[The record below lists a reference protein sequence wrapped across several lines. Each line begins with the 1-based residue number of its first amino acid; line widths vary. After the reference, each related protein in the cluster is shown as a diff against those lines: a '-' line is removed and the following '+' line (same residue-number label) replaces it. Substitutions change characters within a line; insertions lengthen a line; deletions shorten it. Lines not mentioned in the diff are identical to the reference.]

1 MKEGFSLF
9 TLRSFLV
16 LLFLF
21 AYLVLL
27 IPLHL
32 VLRFIGIFNGDM
44 RQKAANTLVYWA
56 FKWELFQSGARIE
69 VIGQE
74 NIPEGAVLFVP
85 NHRSYF
91 DILLLHTTCTKRP
104 GFVAKAEM
112 DHYIGL
118 NWWMRDIRCLF
129 LDRDDI
135 KSGFQMIKDGTELLK
150 AGHSMV
156 IFAEGTRNHKKEMLP
171 FKEGSIK
178 MAERA
183 GCPVVP
189 VTLMNTDQL
198 LEVRPGFSIKKADV
212 KVIYGEPIYIQDLSR
227 EEKKKAGAY
236 VQGIIA
242 DTIEK
247 YGGQIGRPE
256 VEEKEDAG

>member
-1 MKEGFSLF
+1 MF

-32 VLRFIGIFNGDM
+32 VLRLIGLFNGDA
-44 RQKAANTLVYWA
+44 RRNVANALVYYA
-56 FKWELFQSGARIE
+56 FKWELFQSGANIE

-91 DILLLHTTCTKRP
+91 DILILHTTSTKRP

-112 DHYIGL
+112 EKYPGL
-118 NWWMRDIRCLF
+118 NWWMKDIGCLF
-129 LDRDDI
+129 LDRHDI
-135 KSGFQMIKDGTELLK
+135 KSGFQMIKDGAELLK
-150 AGHSMV
+150 TGHSMV
-156 IFAEGTRNHKKEMLP
+156 IFAEGTRNQGKEMLP

-178 MAERA
+178 MADRSD
-183 GCPVVP
+183 CPVVP

-198 LEVRPGFSIKKADV
+198 LEVRPGFSIKKADI
-212 KVIYGEPIYIQDLSR
+212 KVIYGKPFYVKDLQK
-227 EEKKKAGAY
+227 EQKKKTGAY

-242 DTIEK
+242 DTIEHE
-247 YGGQIGRPE
+247 GGQIGKT
-256 VEEKEDAG
+256 VMD